1 MTSEVQQYRLDKLEE
16 DLKTATGDIN
26 NINKNLTSIS
36 FSIEKI
42 SNTLVKIEK
51 VERDNGHLHSKV
63 EAIENSISEIKQRQ
77 ALFMGGVAVMSF
89 VIGIVVKLF
98 G

>member
-1 MTSEVQQYRLDKLEE
+1 MQSEVHQYRLDKLEE
-16 DLKTATGDIN
+16 DLKTATSNISE
-26 NINKNLTSIS
+26 INKNLTSIS

-42 SNTLVKIEK
+42 ANTLVKIEK
-51 VERDNGHLHSKV
+51 VETDNTHLHDKV

-77 ALFMGGVAVMSF
+77 ALFMGGVLVMSF